1 MPMEISESDFERE
14 VVQSEKPVLVYF
26 HLPSCAK
33 CATWNG
39 VAESLIKDTEEQ
51 VKLVKINV
59 AMNQELAKKFHILSA
74 PSFLVYR
81 DGAEVERFVGDRVNY
96 EEMFLYFQNLTGTS

>member
-1 MPMEISESDFERE
+1 MDISENDFVKE
-14 VVQSEKPVLVYF
+14 VVQSERPVLVYF

-39 VAESLIKDTEEQ
+39 VAEGLVKDTGGN
-51 VKLVKINV
+51 VKWVRLNIAN
-59 AMNQELAKKFHILSA
+59 NQEMAKKLNILSA

-81 DGAEVERFVGDRVNY
+81 DGLEVERFVGDRVNY
-96 EEMFLYFQNLTGTS
+96 EAMYGYFENLSGNA

>member
-1 MPMEISESDFERE
+1 MAVEISEGEFEKE
-14 VVQSEKPVLVYF
+14 VVQAGQPVLVYF

-33 CATWNG
+33 CATWNN
-39 VAESLIKDTEEQ
+39 VAEGLVKDAGGK
-51 VKLVKINV
+51 VKWVKINV
-59 AMNQELAKKFHILSA
+59 ANNQVLGKKLNVLSA

-96 EEMFLYFQNLTGTS
+96 EEMYGYFQNLT

>member
-1 MPMEISESDFERE
+1 MAIEISENEFEKE

-33 CATWNG
+33 CATWNS
-39 VAESLIKDTEEQ
+39 VAEGLIKDTEGK
-51 VKLVKINV
+51 VKWVNLNV
-59 AMNQELAKKFHILSA
+59 ANNQGLAKKLNILSA

-81 DGAEVERFVGDRVNY
+81 SGAEVERFVGDRVNY
-96 EEMFLYFQNLTGTS
+96 EAMLLYFQNLTGTA